1 MPASESLPFLKK
13 LVLINSLVPLAML
26 AWDAWNDQLGANAIN
41 IAIHITG
48 IVSLLFLMLTL
59 AISPLRQ
66 ITGWSGWIAFRRTLG
81 VHAFVYAA
89 LHFVL
94 YFVWDRQL
102 NLASTASEVLSR
114 RYLQVGFL
122 ALAFM
127 IPLTITSTNRMLQR
141 LGPKHWKLL
150 HRVTYAVAILGVLH
164 YFLLVKSDLRQPILF
179 AIVLGCLFAWRIM
192 RIAQERMI
200 KKHTGR
206 KGATAQV
213 AQVGRQWKGELQVE
227 KINSETPTI
236 KTFRFRFTNGSGL
249 PFTFQPG
256 QYLQIQALLNG
267 KRVTRCYTIASSPSQ
282 RDYCEITV
290 KRESMG
296 LFSQHLH
303 DTVTVGDRVAI
314 QAPFGA
320 FTFNGGE
327 ASSIALISGGV
338 GATPMMSMVRYL
350 TDREWNGNIV
360 WIAVA
365 KDRSEML
372 FRSELEALQREHS
385 RLRVV
390 WTLTREEGT
399 DWQGHRGRIDPSL
412 IANIV
417 PELKAVEWFLCG
429 PNSMMEDTQ
438 ALLEQLGVDPRHI
451 RKEAFQ
457 MAQSQASTNDEPQ
470 DVNQL
475 PQEVHFLKS
484 DIKVFS
490 QGSTLLEIAEEQN
503 VEIPFECRSGICGQC
518 RTKVCSG
525 NVQSKSTA
533 TLSRR
538 EIEEGWVLACQ
549 SIPAGSVGI
558 DA

>member
-1 MPASESLPFLKK
+1 MPASESLPFLKR
-13 LVLINSLVPLAML
+13 LVLVNSLVPLAML
-26 AWDAWNDQLGANAIN
+26 GWDAWNDQLGANAIN

-48 IVSLLFLMLTL
+48 IVSLLFLMVTL

-102 NLASTASEVLSR
+102 NVASTASEILSR

-122 ALAFM
+122 ALALM
-127 IPLTITSTNRMLQR
+127 LPLTITSTNRMLQW
-141 LGPKHWKLL
+141 LGPKQWKLL

-179 AIVLGCLFAWRIM
+179 AIVLGCLLAWRLV
-192 RIAQERMI
+192 RITQDRMI
-200 KKHTGR
+200 KKHTDR
-206 KGATAQV
+206 KRVKTTV
-213 AQVGRQWKGELQVE
+213 KQVGGRWKGELQVE
-227 KINSETPTI
+227 DIVSETPTI
-236 KTFRFRFTNGSGL
+236 KTFRFRPTSGSSL

-256 QYLQIQALLNG
+256 QYLQIQASLNG
-267 KRVTRCYTIASSPSQ
+267 KRVTRCYTIASSPSHK
-282 RDYCEITV
+282 DYCEITV

-296 LFSQHLH
+296 LFSRYLH
-303 DTVTVGDRVAI
+303 DTVAVGDRVAI

-320 FTFNGGE
+320 FTFNGDD
-327 ASSIALISGGV
+327 ASSIALVSGGV
-338 GATPMMSMVRYL
+338 GATPMMSIVRYL
-350 TDREWNGNIV
+350 TDREWDGNIV
-360 WIAVA
+360 WIVVA

-372 FRSELEALQREHS
+372 FQSELEMLQRKYS

-412 IANIV
+412 IANSV
-417 PELKAVEWFLCG
+417 PAFQAVEWLLCG
-429 PNSMMEDTQ
+429 PNSMMEATQ
-438 ALLEQLGVDPRHI
+438 ALLEQMGVEAKHI

-457 MAQSQASTNDEPQ
+457 LAQAQASSIDGAQ
-470 DVNQL
+470 DVSQVA
-475 PQEVHFLKS
+475 QEVHFLKS
-484 DIKVFS
+484 GIKVSS
-490 QGSTLLEIAEEQN
+490 QGSTLLEIAEEQD
-503 VEIPFECRSGICGQC
+503 VDISWECRSGICGQC

-525 NVQSKSTA
+525 KVQSNSSA

-549 SIPAGSVGI
+549 SIPASSVVI